1 MQRPG
6 SGMGRGNGQ
15 LEGLEG
21 KVSVGG
27 EVSRGQTIR
36 GLVGHFED
44 FFPENNAVY

>member
-1 MQRPG
+1 MCKG
-6 SGMGRGNGQ
+6 LGVEWGGGNGQ

-21 KVSVGG
+21 KVSAVQ

-44 FFPENNAVY
+44 FFS